1 MNTYAQLD
9 AFLGKRASRNVP
21 YDTVQ
26 AERAKKGQK

>member
-9 AFLGKRASRNVP
+9 AFLGKRANQYVP